1 MKIKELEILSNNLED
16 TSAFYSGILDLP
28 LVNRDE
34 RSLIFKSG
42 NTLLRFAESD
52 VAEAMYHFA
61 FNIPCNKIGEA
72 VDFMSSRTDL
82 LNLQNNSFIAD
93 FTSWNAKAF
102 YFYDNNRNIVEL
114 IARQDLNNAS
124 EKPFGGD
131 SLLCISEIG
140 ISASNPVQLAKNI
153 HDELGVPY
161 FEKSPGG
168 EEFVAMGADEGL
180 FIIVKTGRH
189 WYPTDVS
196 AKKLHTRIKAVSG
209 SEEFELTF

>member
-1 MKIKELEILSNNLED
+1 MKITELEIISNNIEN
-16 TSAFYSGILDLP
+16 TSAFYSGILGLP

-34 RSLIFKSG
+34 RSLTLKSG

-52 VAEAMYHFA
+52 VDEAMYHFA
-61 FNIPCNKIGEA
+61 FNIPCNKIEEA
-72 VDFMSSRTDL
+72 VEFISTRTDL
-82 LNLQNNSFIAD
+82 LELQNNSVIAD
-93 FTSWNAKAF
+93 FTSWNAKAI

-114 IARQDLNNAS
+114 IARLDLNNAS
-124 EKPFGGD
+124 DTPFSGE
-131 SLLCISEIG
+131 SILCISEIG
-140 ISASNPVQLAKNI
+140 ISASYPVQLAKNI

-168 EEFVAMGADEGL
+168 DEFVAMGDDEGL

-189 WYPTDVS
+189 WYPTSVP
-196 AKKLHTRIKAVSG
+196 AKKLHIRIKAVSG

>member
-1 MKIKELEILSNNLED
+1 MKIKELEILSNNIED
-16 TSAFYSGILDLP
+16 TSAFYSCILGLT

-34 RSLIFKSG
+34 RSLIFQSG
-42 NTLLRFAESD
+42 STLLRFVESD

-61 FNIPCNKIGEA
+61 FNIPCNKIEEA
-72 VDFMSSRTDL
+72 AEFMSSRTDL
-82 LNLQNNSFIAD
+82 LNLPNDSVIAD
-93 FTSWNAKAF
+93 FTAWNAKAI

-124 EKPFGGD
+124 DKPFGGE
-131 SLLCISEIG
+131 SILCISEIG
-140 ISASNPVQLAKNI
+140 ISASYPVQLAKNI
-153 HDELGVPY
+153 HDELDVPY
-161 FEKSPGG
+161 FEKSQGG
-168 EEFVAMGADEGL
+168 DEFVAMGDDEGL

>member
-1 MKIKELEILSNNLED
+1 MKIKELEIFSNNLED
-16 TSAFYSGILDLP
+16 TSAFYKDVLGLS

-42 NTLLRFAESD
+42 STLLKFVESD
-52 VAEAMYHFA
+52 VDKAMYHFA
-61 FNIPCNKIGEA
+61 FNIPCNKIEEA
-72 VDFMSSRTDL
+72 VEFMSSRADL
-82 LNLQNNSFIAD
+82 LNLQNDSVIAD
-93 FTSWNAKAF
+93 FTSWNAKAI

-124 EKPFGGD
+124 DKPFSGE
-131 SLLCISEIG
+131 SILCISEIG
-140 ISASNPVQLAKNI
+140 ISASYPVQLAKNI
-153 HDELGVPY
+153 HDQLGVPY

-168 EEFVAMGADEGL
+168 DEFVAMGDDEGL

-189 WYPTDVS
+189 WYPTDVP
-196 AKKLHTRIKAVSG
+196 ARKLHTRIKAVSG